1 MEDQANI
8 QNIDHSD
15 GIEESPP
22 RLNNI
27 RLWTLFT
34 VITFVMG
41 IGSGY
46 LLWGRER
53 PQESAGTSISEI
65 TPSPDDNQ
73 DELVEISRQINPPD
87 GYLLPVVYGNIGPQ
101 LLDAGAIDY
110 DQFVQVYQQS
120 GSPLTEDQLEI
131 LTKGSDEAIVIDGEN
146 SYFLLN
152 FFWALGL
159 TNQNELLTEGPMMQY
174 GEDEVGSFASTGG
187 WTISAQPLADIYSST
202 PIITLTE
209 EQQERVFQV
218 SSTVYRPCCN
228 NPTHFPDCNHGMAML
243 GLLELMASQD
253 ASTEEMYE
261 AAKYFNAFWFP
272 RQTFEIALYFKESE
286 GLNFSEI
293 DAEKMVGYDYSSA
306 TGFKSVHE
314 WLATNGLL
322 EQVPG
327 GGSGCGV

>member
-8 QNIDHSD
+8 QNVDQPD
-15 GIEESPP
+15 GLEESPP

-27 RLWTLFT
+27 RLWTLFS
-34 VITFVMG
+34 VIIFVMG

-53 PQESAGTSISEI
+53 PQESAGTSGSEI
-65 TPSPDDNQ
+65 TPSPDKNQ
-73 DELVEISRQINPPD
+73 DKIVEISRKINPPD
-87 GYLLPVVYGNIGPQ
+87 GYALSVVYGNIGPQ
-101 LLDAGAIDY
+101 LLEAGAIDY

-120 GSPLTEDQLEI
+120 GSPLTEEQLDI
-131 LTKGSDEAIVIDGEN
+131 LTKGSDEAIVIDSGN
-146 SYFLLN
+146 AYFLLN

-187 WTISAQPLADIYSST
+187 WTISTQPLADIYSST

-209 EQQERVFQV
+209 EQQERVVQV

-253 ASTEEMYE
+253 ASTKEMYE

-272 RQTFEIALYFKESE
+272 QQTFEIALYFQASE

-293 DAEKMVGYDYSSA
+293 DAEQMVGYEYSSA
-306 TGFKSVHE
+306 TGFKSIHD
-314 WLATNGLL
+314 WLATNYLL